1 MHNFINTAGEFL
13 LSKCYSCLQHS
24 FVQHLKSPELFEKKL
39 NFRKETVKYQ
49 LYFPVTAHIP
59 GGGHLSHLFLPPMAC
74 LLLRKMHRR
83 SWVAR
88 KGTAEQGEQGQAL
101 ADILAPCMS
110 CAVLGWVLHTWV
122 GKVGRG
128 DSPSRDLG
136 ARAALLNLDRLVA
149 KGEAERLPGQMVS
162 GDGLWGHC
170 EAGPNIDM
178 DISQGTLFH

>member
-1 MHNFINTAGEFL
+1 MCNFINTAGEFL

-24 FVQHLKSPELFEKKL
+24 FVQHLKSPELLEKIK
-39 NFRKETVKYQ
+39 FQKRDSK
-49 LYFPVTAHIP
+49 IP
-59 GGGHLSHLFLPPMAC
+59 TLLPCYCSHTRGRSPKSLVSPPMAR
-74 LLLRKMHRR
+74 LLLRRN
-83 SWVAR
+83 WVAR
-88 KGTAEQGEQGQAL
+88 KGNAEQGVQGQAL

-136 ARAALLNLDRLVA
+136 AQAALPNLDRLVA

-170 EAGPNIDM
+170 EAGPNINT
-178 DISQGTLFH
+178 DISQWTLFH